1 MSRGPE
7 NQVPGDQVPGN
18 QGPGNQGPDMRRIL
32 YRETHSSRAAVATV
46 AAVLIMALAAYGLLE
61 AGVHAIG
68 QPAWLIEP
76 QLAAERIVA
85 LPAGIPPLLLGVIGA
100 VLAMAGL
107 VFFLN
112 AVLPGRRARHL
123 LNGRGYGLGASGSP
137 DSDNGLAENGPAAE
151 IGNSPSI
158 VVDDEVIAS
167 ALARSARLAA
177 NVTPEQV
184 MVVVSQ
190 RQVMVSVRPTSGV
203 PIEESVILAAVQ
215 AELRDMALV
224 PVPEVRVNVSTSG
237 VIGA

>member
-1 MSRGPE
+1 MG
-7 NQVPGDQVPGN
+7 
-18 QGPGNQGPDMRRIL
+18 
-32 YRETHSSRAAVATV
+32 
-46 AAVLIMALAAYGLLE
+46 LAAYGLLE

-85 LPAGIPPLLLGVIGA
+85 LPAGIPPLLLGVLGA
-100 VLAMAGL
+100 VLAVAGL
-107 VFFLN
+107 VFVLN

-123 LNGRGYGLGASGSP
+123 LDSRGYGLVAGGNP
-137 DSDNGLAENGPAAE
+137 DSDNGQAENGSAENGQAENGSAENGQAAGV
-151 IGNSPSI
+151 GNSPSV

-177 NVTPEQV
+177 NVMPEQV

-190 RQVMVSVRPTSGV
+190 RQVVVSVRPTSGV
-203 PIEESVILAAVQ
+203 PVDETSVLAAVQ
-215 AELRDMALV
+215 EELREMA
-224 PVPEVRVNVSTSG
+224 PVPLPDVRVNVSTSG